1 MTLYPKITTED
12 IRLTLN
18 GVYSGSVINPSGDI
32 GAYYFFG
39 KQVSSGSLLAQINI
53 ANYYLYDLLGKNIMD
68 VTSASDEVK
77 YYHIKTAELSYAC
90 FRTMVTLSG
99 GIITDGFSWRA
110 GIEVTAP
117 HITEGY
123 NSLINGFKDS
133 ALQHIRI
140 LMPICYTAEGE
151 MTNVSISETC
161 TSLM

>member
-1 MTLYPKITTED
+1 MTLTPKITTED

-18 GVYSGSVINPSGDI
+18 GVYSGSVTNPSGES
-32 GAYYFFG
+32 GSYYFFG

-53 ANYYLYDLLGKNIMD
+53 ANYYLYSLLGRTVMD
-68 VTSASDEVK
+68 TTVASDEITFYQV
-77 YYHIKTAELSYAC
+77 KTAELNYAC

-110 GIEVTAP
+110 GIEVTAS

-123 NSLINGFKDS
+123 NSLINGFRDS
-133 ALQHIRI
+133 ALQYIKI
-140 LMPICYTAEGE
+140 LQPMVFSGT
-151 MTNVSISETC
+151 SDSLDISETC